1 METILLFVVCVVL
14 FILLTPNLLMPIPKK
29 YSTFFIFAHCFLF
42 AALFISIR
50 ENFFYML
57 EGFDND
63 DPISLFNEKYNK
75 NEFNSNEVKKYK
87 SLYEKMHD
95 NMSLLSEEDRVK
107 RVDDEAEYNKLM
119 EEYATSL
126 SKEELEK
133 FRKFCKK
140 YDTYIQETTLE
151 SEKQIKKEYDEAKE
165 NGNEKLVEQ
174 YDKMDVFGVALSK
187 LPVEKL
193 QQIDEFPK
201 GEQDALM
208 GLIFNMSDEEIYK
221 FVNLDTDKMKTMI
234 RDASK

>member
-1 METILLFVVCVVL
+1 
-14 FILLTPNLLMPIPKK
+14 
-29 YSTFFIFAHCFLF
+29 
-42 AALFISIR
+42 
-50 ENFFYML
+50 ML

-95 NMSLLSEEDRVK
+95 DMSLLSEEDRVK

-187 LPVEKL
+187 LPVEK
-193 QQIDEFPK
+193 ITT
-201 GEQDALM
+201 
-208 GLIFNMSDEEIYK
+208 N
-221 FVNLDTDKMKTMI
+221 
-234 RDASK
+234 